1 MLKEGNKPEISTVL
15 SYSILPNKPLPF
27 KYYDIALKDEALDT
41 LEITLSPSA
50 TEAQKII
57 VQSLIEKYAPKA
69 IIHDSSLSS
78 IIRLK

>member
-27 KYYDIALKDEALDT
+27 KYYGIALKDEALDT